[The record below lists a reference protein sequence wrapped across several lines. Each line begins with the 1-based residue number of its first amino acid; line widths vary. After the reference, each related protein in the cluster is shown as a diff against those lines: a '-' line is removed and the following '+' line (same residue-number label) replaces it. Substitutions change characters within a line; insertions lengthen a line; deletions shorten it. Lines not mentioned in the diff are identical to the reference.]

1 MALERVLETL
11 VMGSRVRR
19 CIQHQGKR
27 NKKKGSMIF
36 FPMKNG
42 LEKDRLVG
50 ISNLACGRHSPEEHE
65 QAIVEVLEVV
75 VPVVL

>member
-1 MALERVLETL
+1 
-11 VMGSRVRR
+11 
-19 CIQHQGKR
+19 
-27 NKKKGSMIF
+27 
-36 FPMKNG
+36 MKNG